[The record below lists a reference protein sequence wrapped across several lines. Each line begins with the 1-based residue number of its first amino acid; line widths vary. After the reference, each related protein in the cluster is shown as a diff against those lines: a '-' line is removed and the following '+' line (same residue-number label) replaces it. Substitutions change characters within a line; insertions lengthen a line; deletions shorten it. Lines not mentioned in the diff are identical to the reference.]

1 MTDYFGY
8 NLKLCMNITDIDDK
22 IIMRSKE
29 RGLDFAKLSRDFE
42 TAFFEDCAS
51 LGVRPPAIVTRVSE
65 YVPEIV
71 AFIEKIIANGFAY
84 ESNGS
89 VYFNVIKYSKDDDH
103 TYAKLSPSS
112 AGNLELLAEGE
123 GALTGEGAAT
133 EKTNAQD
140 FALWKKVKEG
150 EPFWESPWGQGR
162 PGWHIECSA
171 MAGAIF
177 PECPIDIHAGGVDLK
192 FPHHDNEIA
201 QSEAYYGCNNWINA
215 FWHTGHLHT
224 KGRKMSKSLKNFST
238 IRDMLEH
245 YTGRQMRMLFLLHQW
260 HTTMNYSPEES
271 FPEAIKKEDQFAE
284 FFKSVKATL
293 RQCNVNETSQKWT
306 EKDFALDAALSAK
319 DHAVRVALCDN
330 FDTPKAI
337 HELSELVTATNIYLT
352 QPPSEIKIPL
362 VRSVSRF
369 IFHIL
374 KCFGLYEDGDFPAV
388 SGDAGG
394 ASYEDSIT
402 PLMNVLLKFRDDVK
416 KSAAAGGKEA
426 LKLSDE
432 LRDDILPHLGIRLE
446 DKGKDAPSIW
456 KYEDKETL
464 LKERAAKLAEKAA
477 KEQAKRERAE
487 LDLKKKST
495 PGKDWFR
502 TMEADKYSKF
512 NEESGLPTHDAKGKA
527 LSEALQ
533 NKCKK
538 LANSQETKY

>member
-1 MTDYFGY
+1 
-8 NLKLCMNITDIDDK
+8 
-22 IIMRSKE
+22 
-29 RGLDFAKLSRDFE
+29 
-42 TAFFEDCAS
+42 
-51 LGVRPPAIVTRVSE
+51 
-65 YVPEIV
+65 
-71 AFIEKIIANGFAY
+71 
-84 ESNGS
+84 
-89 VYFNVIKYSKDDDH
+89 
-103 TYAKLSPSS
+103 
-112 AGNLELLAEGE
+112 
-123 GALTGEGAAT
+123 
-133 EKTNAQD
+133 
-140 FALWKKVKEG
+140 
-150 EPFWESPWGQGR
+150 
-162 PGWHIECSA
+162 

-177 PECPIDIHAGGVDLK
+177 PECPIDVHAGGVDLK

-201 QSEAYYGCNNWINA
+201 QSEAYYNCNNWVNN

-224 KGRKMSKSLKNFST
+224 KGKKMSKSLKNFST

-284 FFKSVKATL
+284 FFKTVKATL

-319 DHAVRVALCDN
+319 DHAVREALCDN

-337 HELSELVTATNIYLT
+337 HELSELVTATNIYLS
-352 QPPSEIKIPL
+352 QPPTEIKIPL

-369 IFHIL
+369 VFHIL
-374 KCFGLYEDGDFPAV
+374 KCFGLYDDGDFPAV
-388 SGDAGG
+388 VSGDAGAG
-394 ASYEDSIT
+394 ASHEDAIT

-416 KSAAAGGKEA
+416 KNAGTGGKE
-426 LKLSDE
+426 LLQLSDE

-446 DKGKDAPSIW
+446 DKGKDAASIW

-464 LKERAAKLAEKAA
+464 LKERAAKLADKAA

-487 LDLKKKST
+487 LELKKKST

-512 NEESGLPTHDAKGKA
+512 NEETGLPTHDAKDKA
-527 LSEALQ
+527 LPEALL

-538 LANSQETKY
+538 TQNSQEAKYQKWLKEQETKAPAQEEKKEEA

>member
-1 MTDYFGY
+1 
-8 NLKLCMNITDIDDK
+8 
-22 IIMRSKE
+22 
-29 RGLDFAKLSRDFE
+29 
-42 TAFFEDCAS
+42 
-51 LGVRPPAIVTRVSE
+51 
-65 YVPEIV
+65 
-71 AFIEKIIANGFAY
+71 
-84 ESNGS
+84 
-89 VYFNVIKYSKDDDH
+89 
-103 TYAKLSPSS
+103 
-112 AGNLELLAEGE
+112 
-123 GALTGEGAAT
+123 
-133 EKTNAQD
+133 
-140 FALWKKVKEG
+140 
-150 EPFWESPWGQGR
+150 
-162 PGWHIECSA
+162 
-171 MAGAIF
+171 MAGHIF

-201 QSEAYYGCNNWINA
+201 QSEACYGCDNWVNA

-224 KGRKMSKSLKNFST
+224 KGKKMSKSLKNFST

-271 FPEAIKKEDQFAE
+271 FPEAIKKEEQFAE
-284 FFKSVKATL
+284 FFKNVKATL
-293 RQCNVNETSQKWT
+293 RQCNLNDTSQKWV
-306 EKDFALDAALSAK
+306 EKDFALDAKLRAK
-319 DHAVRVALCDN
+319 DKAVRAALCDN

-337 HELSELVTATNIYLT
+337 HELFELVTATNIYLS

-362 VRSVSRF
+362 VRNVSRF

-374 KCFGLYEDGDFPAV
+374 KCFGLYEEGDFPAV

-394 ASYEDSIT
+394 ASYEESIT
-402 PLMNVLLKFRDDVK
+402 PLMNVLLKYRDDVK

-426 LKLSDE
+426 LRLSDE

-464 LKERAAKLAEKAA
+464 LKERATKLAEKAA

-487 LDLKKKST
+487 LELKKKST

-502 TMEADKYSKF
+502 TMETEKYSKF
-512 NEESGLPTHDAKGKA
+512 DEESGLPTHDAKGKA
-527 LSEALQ
+527 LSEALV

-538 LANSQETKY
+538 AANTQENKYQKWLKE